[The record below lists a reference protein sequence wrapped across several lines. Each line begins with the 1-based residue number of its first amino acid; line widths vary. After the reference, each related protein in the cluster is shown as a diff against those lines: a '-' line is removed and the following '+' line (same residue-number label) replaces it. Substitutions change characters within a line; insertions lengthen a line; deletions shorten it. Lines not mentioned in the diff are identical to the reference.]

1 MIYAVSALAFASV
14 AAGGSVDITSTNI
27 AQGKGG
33 FDNLVAKWGKALD
46 MGGLKT
52 NLDVEYDYG
61 RNKNMV
67 SSATLSGD
75 LAEDGNLKVG
85 YEVAHDFNADSTEAT
100 LTASTTQSGTTVSA
114 EYSTADQ
121 LREIS
126 ANRDVSL
133 GGTDVNADVSWCVKA
148 QRARVKLMSALD
160 GGDRVS
166 AAFDYKDGDASGLEL
181 SLDHNIEKGKDV
193 SATLSP
199 EKNNLEINYVDTT
212 LEDGATWTATANVDT
227 NGGNLMDS
235 ASVTLKR
242 SWEW

>member
-1 MIYAVSALAFASV
+1 MIYAATALAFASV
-14 AAGGSVDITSTNI
+14 AAGGSVDITSTNV

-52 NLDVEYDYG
+52 NLDVAYDYSA
-61 RNKNMV
+61 NKNML
-67 SSATLSGD
+67 SSATLSGSLTD
-75 LAEDGNLKVG
+75 DVA
-85 YEVAHDFNADSTEAT
+85 YEIAHDFNSDSTEAT
-100 LTASTTQSGTTVSA
+100 LTASTTQSGTTIGA
-114 EYSTADQ
+114 EYSTSEQ
-121 LREIS
+121 LKEIT

-148 QRARVKLMSALD
+148 QSARIKLMSALD
-160 GGDRVS
+160 GGDKVS
-166 AAFDYKDGDASGLEL
+166 ASFDYKDGDASGIEL
-181 SLDHNIEKGKDV
+181 GLDHNIEKGKDV